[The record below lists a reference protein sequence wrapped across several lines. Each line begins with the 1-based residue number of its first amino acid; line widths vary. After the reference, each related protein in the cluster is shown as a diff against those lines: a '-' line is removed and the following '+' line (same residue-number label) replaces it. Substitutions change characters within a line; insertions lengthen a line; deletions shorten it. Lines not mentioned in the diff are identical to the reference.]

1 MIYQTSNHFRFIS
14 NNIVL
19 YFQHIFITK
28 SQYLSNLENDLLN
41 NKHKKKKTINFNTN
55 ETNDLINEASSL
67 YEEDEYQ
74 LSNDENADE
83 SDEDHDNMD
92 HNTDDENS
100 TDNDEDEDGG
110 EEEEEENST
119 ADSVSF

>member
-19 YFQHIFITK
+19 NFQHIFITK
-28 SQYLSNLENDLLN
+28 SQYLSNIEKDLLN
-41 NKHKKKKTINFNTN
+41 IKHKKKKTINFNTS

-83 SDEDHDNMD
+83 SDEDQDNMD

-100 TDNDEDEDGG
+100 TDNDEDEDG
-110 EEEEEENST
+110 EEENST

>member
-1 MIYQTSNHFRFIS
+1 M
-14 NNIVL
+14 
-19 YFQHIFITK
+19 
-28 SQYLSNLENDLLN
+28 
-41 NKHKKKKTINFNTN
+41 KHKRKKVINLIKN
-55 ETNDLINEASSL
+55 EANDLINEGASL

-74 LSNDENADE
+74 LSNDENVDD
-83 SDEDHDNMD
+83 SDEED

-100 TDNDEDEDGG
+100 TDNDEGEE